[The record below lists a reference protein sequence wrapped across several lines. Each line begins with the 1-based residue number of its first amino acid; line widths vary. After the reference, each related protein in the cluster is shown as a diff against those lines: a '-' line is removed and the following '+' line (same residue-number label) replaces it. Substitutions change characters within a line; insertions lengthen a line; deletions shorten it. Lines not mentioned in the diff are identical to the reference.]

1 MITYDFNNYKSLCVC
16 GDIHGEFRTLIFNIK
31 RLGITDS
38 VIIVAGD
45 CGIGFEK
52 EGHYTQL
59 YNKICK
65 TLEVTN
71 NVLLLVRGNHDD
83 PSYFNERRIDFERMK
98 CLPDYS
104 VVRVGVQNILC
115 IGGAIS
121 IDRTER
127 IERMSQSKL
136 LYWADE
142 AAIYDTERLDRL
154 SETEINIVVTHTC
167 PTFCHPTF
175 KSGIG
180 CWLCRD
186 ATLEKDLNDE
196 RLLMDKIYE
205 HLTRSHDTITNWY
218 YGHFHQSNSDIIS
231 DVRFT
236 LLDIMEIKEVY

>member
-1 MITYDFNNYKSLCVC
+1 M
-16 GDIHGEFRTLIFNIK
+16 HGEFRTLIFNIK
-31 RLGITDS
+31 RLGIVDS

-59 YNKICK
+59 YNKISK
-65 TLEVTN
+65 TLEATN
-71 NVLLLVRGNHDD
+71 NILLLVRGNHDD

-104 VVRVGVQNILC
+104 VVRVGERNILS
-115 IGGAIS
+115 IGGAVS

-127 IERMSQSKL
+127 IEKMTIAKP
-136 LYWADE
+136 LYWVDE
-142 AAIYDTERLDRL
+142 AAVHDAERLDRL

-167 PTFCHPTF
+167 PTFCHPAF

-186 ATLEKDLNDE
+186 ATLERDLNGE
-196 RLLMDKIYE
+196 RLLMDKIYD
-205 HLTRSHDTITNWY
+205 HLTRSHNTISHWY
-218 YGHFHQSNSDIIS
+218 YGHFHESNSDIIN
-231 DVRFT
+231 DMRFT